1 MTVAL
6 LDTNILV
13 YAFDR
18 GEPEKRAQAMQL
30 SLEVQQN
37 AVGCLSVQS
46 LSEFFNAVTR
56 GAKPKLSV
64 DEALQA
70 VQEYLLA
77 FPIFLLTP
85 SVVLEAARGVRDY
98 SLSFYDA
105 QLWAS
110 ALINEVH
117 TIFSEDFQDG
127 QVIEGIRFVNPFVK
141 DFELGK
147 WI

>member
-1 MTVAL
+1 MTVVL

-18 GEPEKRAQAMQL
+18 EEPEKREQAMQL
-30 SLEVQQN
+30 VLNLQQN
-37 AVGCLSVQS
+37 AVGCISVQS

-56 GAKPKLSV
+56 GLKPKLSV
-64 DEALQA
+64 EEALQS

-110 ALINEVH
+110 ALINEVPI
-117 TIFSEDFQDG
+117 IFSEDFQDG
-127 QVIEGIRFVNPFVK
+127 QVLEGIRFVNPFAEG
-141 DFELGK
+141 FELEK

>member
-37 AVGCLSVQS
+37 AVGCISVQS

-117 TIFSEDFQDG
+117 IIFSEDFQDG

-141 DFELGK
+141 DFKLEK

>member
-1 MTVAL
+1 MTVVL
-6 LDTNILV
+6 LDTNVLV

-18 GEPEKRAQAMQL
+18 GEPEKRELAMQL
-30 SLEVQQN
+30 VLDLQQN
-37 AVGCLSVQS
+37 AIGCLSVQS

-56 GAKPKLSV
+56 GAKPKLSI
-64 DEALQA
+64 DEALQS

-85 SVVLEAARGVRDY
+85 SVVLEAARGVRDH

-105 QLWAS
+105 QLWAI
-110 ALINEVH
+110 ALINDIPV
-117 TIFSEDFQDG
+117 IFSEDFQDG
-127 QVIEGIRFVNPFVK
+127 QVLEGIRFVNPFAK
-141 DFELGK
+141 GFDLEK

>member
-1 MTVAL
+1 MTAVL
-6 LDTNILV
+6 LDTNVLV

-18 GEPEKRAQAMQL
+18 GEPEKRERAMQL
-30 SLEVQQN
+30 VFDLQQN
-37 AVGCLSVQS
+37 AVGCISVQS

-85 SVVLEAARGVRDY
+85 SVVLEAARGVRDF

-105 QLWAS
+105 QLWAA
-110 ALINEVH
+110 ALINDVPVV
-117 TIFSEDFQDG
+117 FSEDFQDG
-127 QVIEGIRFVNPFVK
+127 QVLEGVRFVNPFVEN
-141 DFELGK
+141 FELEK